1 MTKKHLDTT
10 LVQAGRSK
18 KYTQGSVNSVIQRA
32 SSLVFD
38 TVEDKKIATRNRA
51 KGGLFYGRRGT
62 LTHFSLQEG
71 FHNGRHVVYFHGD
84 RTRRFQEHNAR
95 VGLNKLCDAFA
106 NQRIEPARGL
116 KRWNSTLISPFRRR
130 PNI

>member
-38 TVEDKKIATRNRA
+38 TVEDKKSPRVTAPKADCFTD
-51 KGGLFYGRRGT
+51 
-62 LTHFSLQEG
+62 
-71 FHNGRHVVYFHGD
+71 VV
-84 RTRRFQEHNAR
+84 AR
-95 VGLNKLCDAFA
+95 
-106 NQRIEPARGL
+106 
-116 KRWNSTLISPFRRR
+116 
-130 PNI
+130 